1 MSVIGLVIKEMV
13 MVKFNGL
20 MELCIMDNGDK
31 IKKMDLVYFRTQM
44 VIYMRV
50 FGKIIG
56 QMDRDHLNKII
67 QTKSFRKSYQY

>member
-1 MSVIGLVIKEMV
+1 MLVIGLVIKEMV
-13 MVKFNGL
+13 TVKFNGL

-31 IKKMDLVYFRTQM
+31 IKLMDLVYFRTQM

-56 QMDRDHLNKII
+56 QMDRDHLNNITARYNI
-67 QTKSFRKSYQY
+67 

>member
-1 MSVIGLVIKEMV
+1 
-13 MVKFNGL
+13 MVKFNGP

-31 IKKMDLVYFRTQM
+31 IKLMDLVYFRTQM

-56 QMDRDHLNKII
+56 QMDRDHLNNITARYNI
-67 QTKSFRKSYQY
+67 